1 MKLQL
6 NINLL
11 RLITE
16 NKEIKDRLIRD
27 IRNLLSM
34 KKIIANQ

>member
-6 NINLL
+6 KINLL

>member
-6 NINLL
+6 KINLL

-16 NKEIKDRLIRD
+16 NKEIKDRLIRA

-34 KKIIANQ
+34 KKIITNQ